1 MKYKY
6 LLSVIKF
13 DLLQSELNYQGQQ
26 GWKLVS
32 SLVMQIVKPGLTI
45 NGTPQIEL
53 NYHLIFSKEENEI
66 TTN

>member
-53 NYHLIFSKEENEI
+53 NYHLIFLKEENE
-66 TTN
+66 TT